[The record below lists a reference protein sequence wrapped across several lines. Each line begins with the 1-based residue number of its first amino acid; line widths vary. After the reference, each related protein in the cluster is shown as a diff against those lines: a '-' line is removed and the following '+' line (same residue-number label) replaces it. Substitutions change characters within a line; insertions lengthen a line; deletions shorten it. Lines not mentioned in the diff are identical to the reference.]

1 MKSKDLQKLVL
12 SKYEKGEGPSE
23 IFQHLNGAL
32 CLRTVKRWCKMI
44 RETGSIELST
54 SPGRS
59 RTIRTK
65 ESIKKVKHRLNRK
78 KKVTSRKLAV
88 ELNISRTSVRRI
100 LKNDLLL
107 RPYKKIVEPLLT
119 DEHKEKRKKFSNWV
133 RTRFR
138 KEDTMKILFS
148 DEKLFDIDG
157 IYNSQNDRIWA
168 VSRVEADKRGG
179 VKQKRK
185 FSQKVMVWFA
195 VCSKGVSPI
204 VIFDEGT
211 IDHARYIREV
221 LPVALKYGNDILGTY
236 WTFQQDGAMPHVHH
250 LTQQWCKDNFPSF
263 IDKDHWPPNSPDLNP
278 LDYSIW
284 DELAHAV
291 NWDKITSKNTLII
304 EVKRAVG
311 KIRQQVV
318 FESCASWTNRLYHIS
333 QNDGDYFR

>member
-12 SKYEKGEGPSE
+12 SKYEKSEGPSE
-23 IFQHLNGAL
+23 IFRHLNGAL

-65 ESIKKVKHRLNRK
+65 ESIKKVKHRLNQK

-107 RPYKKIVEPLLT
+107 RPIVEPLLT

-185 FSQKVMVWFA
+185 FPEKVMVWLA

-236 WTFQQDGAMPHVHH
+236 WTFQQDGAMPHVH
-250 LTQQWCKDNFPSF
+250 QQWCKDNFPSF

>member
-1 MKSKDLQKLVL
+1 MIWL
-12 SKYEKGEGPSE
+12 S
-23 IFQHLNGAL
+23 
-32 CLRTVKRWCKMI
+32 
-44 RETGSIELST
+44 
-54 SPGRS
+54 
-59 RTIRTK
+59 
-65 ESIKKVKHRLNRK
+65 
-78 KKVTSRKLAV
+78 
-88 ELNISRTSVRRI
+88 
-100 LKNDLLL
+100 
-107 RPYKKIVEPLLT
+107 
-119 DEHKEKRKKFSNWV
+119 
-133 RTRFR
+133 
-138 KEDTMKILFS
+138 
-148 DEKLFDIDG
+148 
-157 IYNSQNDRIWA
+157 
-168 VSRVEADKRGG
+168 
-179 VKQKRK
+179 
-185 FSQKVMVWFA
+185 

-263 IDKDHWPPNSPDLNP
+263 IDKDHWPLNSPDLNP